1 MENPN
6 KNGCDPADCAG
17 CSGCGG
23 GTNDKRTITLTLED
37 DTEVEC
43 AILTSFPINNKNY
56 IALLALDEEGQP
68 ASGEVYLYTFSMSE
82 MGEPVISNIDSDE
95 EYEQAAEA
103 FNQIVKM
110 AQLQDMETITE

>member
-6 KNGCDPADCAG
+6 EKGCDPADCAG

-23 GTNDKRTITLTLED
+23 GTADKRTITLTLDD

-43 AILTSFPINNKNY
+43 AILTSFPVGNKNY
-56 IALLALDEEGQP
+56 IALLPLDEEGQP
-68 ASGEVYLYTFSMSE
+68 ASGEVYLYTFSISE
-82 MGEPVISNIDSDE
+82 MGEPQISNIDTDE

-110 AQLQDMETITE
+110 AQVQDMDAINE